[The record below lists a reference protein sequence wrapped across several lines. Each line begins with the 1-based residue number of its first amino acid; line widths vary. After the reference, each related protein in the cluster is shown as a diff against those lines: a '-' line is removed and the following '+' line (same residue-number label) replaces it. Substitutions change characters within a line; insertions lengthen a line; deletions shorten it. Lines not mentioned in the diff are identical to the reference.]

1 MDIRSRPRLPQGNS
15 AWPEDV
21 RVCARS
27 VTVVLPRGTKECGA
41 VLGHESTVQG
51 RASGRPRGAYTD
63 DQGIQLPGDSAPL
76 RQGRWGMGDYRARS
90 TEQLLTVRAVPPTRT
105 VWKCSVLPA
114 LCSLLVTSLT
124 PMKRLA
130 SRE

>member
-51 RASGRPRGAYTD
+51 RPSGRPRGAYTD
-63 DQGIQLPGDSAPL
+63 DQGIQPPGDSAPL
-76 RQGRWGMGDYRARS
+76 RQGRWGYGGLQS
-90 TEQLLTVRAVPPTRT
+90 TEHGAALDGADRDSAARRLD
-105 VWKCSVLPA
+105 CSVLPA
-114 LCSLLVTSLT
+114 LCSL
-124 PMKRLA
+124 
-130 SRE
+130 